1 MYQLSV
7 SDFIVV
13 SRLLEVRMSGL
24 FWREPINKN
33 NCELMIIVSLMILM
47 YGILMMLCYLLSFVM
62 IFSGVDPYSA
72 TLIAQVVFVAVIL
85 LLGIGTFVTLR
96 KAEEDID
103 DNDPPPP
110 YEDVVK
116 HLDCPSYNE
125 ALEMFPLV

>member
-1 MYQLSV
+1 
-7 SDFIVV
+7 
-13 SRLLEVRMSGL
+13 
-24 FWREPINKN
+24 
-33 NCELMIIVSLMILM
+33 MILM
-47 YGILMMLCYLLSFVM
+47 YAILMMLCYLLSFVM

-72 TLIAQVVFVAVIL
+72 TLSAQVVFVAVIL

-103 DNDPPPP
+103 DNDETPPPP